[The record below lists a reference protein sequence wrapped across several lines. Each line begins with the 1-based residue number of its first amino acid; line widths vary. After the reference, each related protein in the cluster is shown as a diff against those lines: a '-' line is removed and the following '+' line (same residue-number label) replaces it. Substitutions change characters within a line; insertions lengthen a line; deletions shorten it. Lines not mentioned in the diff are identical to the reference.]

1 MKNVLHK
8 IGSGAMAL
16 LLMLSTVSF
25 TVEKHYCGDRLV
37 DVAVFS
43 DVNKCGMETT
53 ETEQATITKKSCCK
67 DLIDIIEGQDQLTI
81 KTFDDLDIDQQQFLL
96 SYIHSFERLYTSLP
110 KQSIPNFYY
119 PPPEIVRDI
128 HVLDEVF
135 LI

>member
-1 MKNVLHK
+1 
-8 IGSGAMAL
+8 MAL
-16 LLMLSTVSF
+16 LLLMSTVSF
-25 TVEKHYCGDRLV
+25 TVEKHYCGDTLV

-43 DVNKCGMETT
+43 DVNKCGMEAMPN
-53 ETEQATITKKSCCK
+53 EQTTITKKSCCK

-96 SYIHSFERLYTSLP
+96 SYVHSFERLYTCLP